1 MRHSVLL
8 FKLFIPLIIVIF
20 TPLSAAASG
29 YSDYQLRRLLTPTAG
44 EVIAESNGKVHI
56 YDGLT
61 ATQVDEALNRHF
73 PRIDNMMFT
82 RIVQID
88 EQGEQYVEDDGCD

>member
-8 FKLFIPLIIVIF
+8 FKLFIPLIIVTF

-56 YDGLT
+56 YDGLSS
-61 ATQVDEALNRHF
+61 AEVDIALDGYFN
-73 PRIDNMMFT
+73 RIDNMMFT